1 LNKRFAQDITELFS
15 GVEEKGKTVIPLEL
29 KKILVMDYLEEI
41 LVMIFQ
47 PSLSPEEDEKEE
59 IEEKERKRREGKNH
73 RLSVCT
79 METILSYCWD
89 YQYL

>member
-1 LNKRFAQDITELFS
+1 
-15 GVEEKGKTVIPLEL
+15 VEEKGNTVIPLEL

-47 PSLSPEEDEKEE
+47 PSLSSEEEE
-59 IEEKERKRREGKNH
+59 EQEEVEEEKERKRKEGKNH

>member
-1 LNKRFAQDITELFS
+1 
-15 GVEEKGKTVIPLEL
+15 VEEKGKTVIPLEL